1 MVKCQKSVK
10 KMSILVKCYEIVCYL
25 QIIMNYYIKYLF
37 KVLLILGLFSCSTES
52 TEDSSGLVKVALR
65 NVGHH
70 LLLINHDSVSVVK
83 PVKKLDELKYQLSF
97 EQQLIINP
105 DSLITLV
112 KNSFQKANL
121 PQHYLV
127 EVIQCKD
134 YEVAYSYQMN
144 QNTEKGII
152 PCKGR
157 PLKKAC
163 YFINVQFTKSI
174 KVKKADSYS
183 WLKYVLLFGILG
195 VMLFFYFKR
204 KAKIVSSDEYSENYA
219 TIGKYKFYPE
229 QNILIKEAVKISLSK
244 KECEL
249 LAIFISKPN
258 QIIKRDELSKKVW
271 EDNGVFV
278 GRSLDTYISKLRL
291 KLKYDESVKIINIHG
306 VGYKLEISN

>member
-1 MVKCQKSVK
+1 
-10 KMSILVKCYEIVCYL
+10 
-25 QIIMNYYIKYLF
+25 MNYYIKYLF
-37 KVLLILGLFSCSTES
+37 KVLLILGLFSLVFSCSTES

-70 LLLINHDSVSVVK
+70 LLLINHDSVSIVK
-83 PVKKLDELKYQLSF
+83 PIKELDELKFQLSF

-163 YFINVQFTKSI
+163 YFINVRFTKSI
-174 KVKKADSYS
+174 ETNKSTSYS
-183 WLKYVLLFGILG
+183 WVLYILLLSVIGIITL
-195 VMLFFYFKR
+195 LYFKR
-204 KAKIVSSDEYSENYA
+204 KTKIVSSDKYSENY
-219 TIGKYKFYPE
+219 TSIGKYKFYPE
-229 QNILIKEAVKISLSK
+229 QNKLTKETVEISLSK

-249 LAIFISKPN
+249 LTIFIAQPN
-258 QIIKRDELSKKVW
+258 QIIKRDELTKKVW

-278 GRSLDTYISKLRL
+278 GRSLDTYISKLRN
-291 KLKYDESVKIINIHG
+291 KLKADESVKLINVHG
-306 VGYKLEISN
+306 VGYKLEIGN

>member
-1 MVKCQKSVK
+1 M
-10 KMSILVKCYEIVCYL
+10 
-25 QIIMNYYIKYLF
+25 
-37 KVLLILGLFSCSTES
+37 FSCSTES

-70 LLLINHDSVSVVK
+70 LLLINHDSVSIVK
-83 PVKKLDELKYQLSF
+83 PIKELDELKFQLSF

-134 YEVAYSYQMN
+134 NETAYSYKMN
-144 QNTEKGII
+144 QNVEKGII
-152 PCKGR
+152 PCRGR
-157 PLKKAC
+157 QLQKEC
-163 YFINVQFTKSI
+163 YLVNVQFIEAI
-174 KVKKADSYS
+174 KINKNYSYF
-183 WLKYVLLFGILG
+183 WLINFLLLGILG
-195 VMLFFYFKR
+195 VMLLFYFKR